1 MSYPIFSKF
10 VALKAEI
17 NIIFSSYNFTSAL
30 PSASLTPPPPPPPH
44 TLFIEVPVPRQE
56 NERPCICVLE
66 VSTLPFFSTI
76 FQLEFGTVLT
86 MW

>member
-1 MSYPIFSKF
+1 
-10 VALKAEI
+10 
-17 NIIFSSYNFTSAL
+17 
-30 PSASLTPPPPPPPH
+30 
-44 TLFIEVPVPRQE
+44 VPVPRQE
-56 NERPCICVLE
+56 NEWPCICVFE

>member
-17 NIIFSSYNFTSAL
+17 NIISSSYNFTSAL
-30 PSASLTPPPPPPPH
+30 PSASLTPPPH
-44 TLFIEVPVPRQE
+44 TLFIAVPVPRQE
-56 NERPCICVLE
+56 NEWPCICVFE